1 MGTYPKYTELFPGY
15 GYFVTYNFDL
25 RCHTKYM
32 LVPAGFSNADFED
45 METVISIS
53 PYKMN
58 VLHFL
63 QKPFVRYSYT
73 WKMVTE
79 YADVSG

>member
-1 MGTYPKYTELFPGY
+1 
-15 GYFVTYNFDL
+15 
-25 RCHTKYM
+25 M

-45 METVISIS
+45 MENGDFNFTIQ
-53 PYKMN
+53 N
-58 VLHFL
+58 DVLHFL